1 MSIFGA
7 LNTGVTGI
15 TAQAQQLSAISNNI
29 ANATTIGYKR
39 VDNSFTS
46 MVTST
51 GSQATYSPGG
61 ARATVKN
68 LIDAQGSTNTTTS
81 SLDLAIQ
88 GRGFFVVRSSSD
100 DNSIYPTTYT
110 RAGDFRPDAEG
121 FLKNSKGYYL
131 QAWPLT
137 SGTRPPG
144 FNDPASTVSVNVK
157 NIAGQVQQTTT
168 LSMIGNLNSAT
179 ATSGTAPTIPAS
191 SAPVASLTTND
202 TTIYDSLGNP
212 QTVRLYW
219 EKVASNRWR
228 MTADLPGAPV
238 GNALIPTAAAAPFPA
253 VPSLDGSTNDNALIF
268 QFNTNGTL
276 ASVTQAD
283 AATGIAATG
292 PSVLNPA
299 TNQLNVSFNF
309 SGSGSLANQTIPMN
323 FGAPDSATGMGQ
335 FNAPNSAVVTQD
347 GARFGS
353 LSNVSVS
360 NKGIVVATF
369 DNGQTRDLY
378 EVPIADFPN
387 VDGLSPGQ
395 NGVFDQTIDS
405 GQVDLKVNGIN
416 GVGTVLPSAL
426 EQSTVDI
433 AQEFS
438 NLIITE
444 KAFNANTKVI
454 KTSDDMLREL
464 LQVI

>member
-15 TAQAQQLSAISNNI
+15 NAQAQQLSAISNNI

-39 VDNSFTS
+39 VDNSFIS

-51 GSQATYSPGG
+51 GSQGAYSPGG

-68 LIDAQGSTNTTTS
+68 LIDAQGATNTTTS

-100 DNSIYPTTYT
+100 NNSIYPTTYT

-137 SGTRPPG
+137 NGARPPG
-144 FNDPASTVSVNVK
+144 FNDPASTVSVNIR
-157 NIAGQVQQTTT
+157 NIAGQVQQTTS
-168 LSMIGNLNSAT
+168 LSMVGNLNSST
-179 ATSGTAPTIPAS
+179 PTSGTAPTIPAS
-191 SAPVASLTTND
+191 NAPAASLTTQD
-202 TTIYDSLGNP
+202 TTVYDTLGNP
-212 QTVRLYW
+212 QTVRIFW
-219 EKVASNRWR
+219 EKVATNRWR
-228 MTADLPGAPV
+228 MSAGLPNAPT
-238 GNALIPTAAAAPFPA
+238 GNALIATPAAAPFPA
-253 VPSLDGSTNDNALIF
+253 VNSLDGSTNANALIF
-268 QFNTNGTL
+268 QFNTDGKL

-283 AATGIAATG
+283 AATGIATTG

-299 TNQLNVSFNF
+299 TNQFNVSFNF
-309 SGSGSLANQTIPMN
+309 SGSGGPANQTIPMN
-323 FGAPDSATGMGQ
+323 FGAPGTSNGIGQ
-335 FNAPNSAVVTQD
+335 FNAPTSSVITQD

-360 NKGIVVATF
+360 DKGIVVATF
-369 DNGQTRDLY
+369 DNGQTRQLY

-387 VDGLSPGQ
+387 VDGLTPGQ
-395 NGVFDQTIDS
+395 DGVFDQTIES
-405 GQVDLKVNGIN
+405 GQVNLKVNGIN
-416 GVGTVLPSAL
+416 GVGTILPSAL
-426 EQSTVDI
+426 EQSTVDV

-444 KAFNANTKVI
+444 KAYNANTKVI

>member
-15 TAQAQQLSAISNNI
+15 NSHAQQLSAISNNI

-39 VDNSFTS
+39 VDNSFIS

-51 GSQATYSPGG
+51 GSQGAYSPGG

-68 LIDAQGSTNTTTS
+68 LIDAQGATNTTTS

-88 GRGFFVVRSSSD
+88 GRGFFVVRPSSD
-100 DNSIYPTTYT
+100 NTTTYPTTYT

-121 FLKNSKGYYL
+121 YLKNSKGLYL

-137 SGTRPPG
+137 NGIRPPG
-144 FNDPASTVSVNVK
+144 FNDPASTVSVNIR
-157 NIAGQVQQTTT
+157 NIAGQVQATTQ
-168 LSMIGNLNSAT
+168 LSMKGNLNSAT
-179 ATSGTAPTIPAS
+179 TISGTASIPAS
-191 SAPVASLTTND
+191 NAPAASLTTTD
-202 TTIYDSLGNP
+202 TTVYDSLGNP
-212 QTVRLYW
+212 QTVRVYW

-228 MTADLPGAPV
+228 MSASLPGAP
-238 GNALIPTAAAAPFPA
+238 GNALIATPAAAPFPA
-253 VPSLDGSTNDNALIF
+253 VPSLNGSTNANALIF
-268 QFNTNGTL
+268 QFGTDGTL
-276 ASVTQAD
+276 TSVTQAD
-283 AATGIAATG
+283 AATGIANTG

-299 TNQLNVSFNF
+299 TNQFNVSFDF
-309 SGSGSLANQTIPMN
+309 SGSGGPANQTIPMN
-323 FGAPDSATGMGQ
+323 FGAPGTATGMGQ
-335 FNAPNSAVVTQD
+335 FNAPNNAIVTQD

-395 NGVFDQTIDS
+395 DGVFDQTIDS

>member
-39 VDNSFTS
+39 VDNSFIS

-51 GSQATYSPGG
+51 GSQGAYSPGG

-88 GRGFFVVRSSSD
+88 GRGFFVIRSSSD
-100 DNSIYPTTYT
+100 NNSIYPTTYT

-121 FLKNSKGYYL
+121 FLRNSKGYYL

-137 SGTRPPG
+137 NGTRPPG

-157 NIAGQVQQTTT
+157 NIAGQVQATTQ

-179 ATSGTAPTIPAS
+179 TASGTASIPAS
-191 SAPVASLTTND
+191 GAPVASLTTND
-202 TTIYDSLGNP
+202 TTVYDSLGNP

-228 MTADLPGAPV
+228 MTMGLPGGG
-238 GNALIPTAAAAPFPA
+238 GNNLIATPAAVPFPA
-253 VPSLDGSTNDNALIF
+253 VPSLKGDTNANALIF
-268 QFNTNGTL
+268 QFDFDGTL
-276 ASVTQAD
+276 DSVTQAD
-283 AATGIAATG
+283 AATGIATTG

-299 TNQLNVSFNF
+299 TNQLNVSFDF
-309 SGSGSLANQTIPMN
+309 SGSGGPPIQTIPMN
-323 FGAPDSATGMGQ
+323 FGAIGTATGMGQ
-335 FNAPNSAVVTQD
+335 FNAPNSSVVTQD

-426 EQSTVDI
+426 EQSTVDV

-444 KAFNANTKVI
+444 KAYNANTKVI

>member
-15 TAQAQQLSAISNNI
+15 NAQAQQLSAISNNI

-46 MVTST
+46 MVTTT
-51 GSQATYSPGG
+51 GSQAAYSPGG

-81 SLDLAIQ
+81 TLDLAIQ
-88 GRGFFVVRSSSD
+88 GRGFFVVRSSSNN
-100 DNSIYPTTYT
+100 NSIYPTTYT

-121 FLKNSKGYYL
+121 YLKNSKGYYL

-137 SGTRPPG
+137 NGARPPG
-144 FNDPASTVSVNVK
+144 FNDPASTVSVNIK
-157 NIAGQVQQTTT
+157 NIAGQVQATTN
-168 LSMIGNLNSAT
+168 LSMKGNLNSAT

-191 SAPVASLTTND
+191 ATPAASLTTTD
-202 TTIYDSLGNP
+202 TTVYDSLGNP
-212 QTVRLYW
+212 QTVRVYW
-219 EKVASNRWR
+219 EKVATNRWR
-228 MTADLPGAPV
+228 MTAGLPNAPV
-238 GNALIPTAAAAPFPA
+238 GNAIIPTAAAAPFPA
-253 VPSLDGSTNDNALIF
+253 VRSLDGSTNDNALIF
-268 QFNTNGTL
+268 QFNTDGTL

-283 AATGIAATG
+283 LATGIATTG

-299 TNQLNVSFNF
+299 TNEFNLSFNF
-309 SGSGSLANQTIPMN
+309 SGSGGPANQTIPMN
-323 FGAPDSATGMGQ
+323 FGTPGTATGMGQ

-353 LSNVSVS
+353 LSNVSVT

-369 DNGQTRDLY
+369 DNGQTRNLY

-387 VDGLSPGQ
+387 VDGMSPGQ
-395 NGVFDQTIDS
+395 DGVYDQTIES

-416 GVGTVLPSAL
+416 GVGTILPSAL
-426 EQSTVDI
+426 EQSTVDV

-438 NLIITE
+438 NLIVTE
-444 KAFNANTKVI
+444 KAYNANTKVI

>member
-1 MSIFGA
+1 
-7 LNTGVTGI
+7 
-15 TAQAQQLSAISNNI
+15 
-29 ANATTIGYKR
+29 
-39 VDNSFTS
+39 
-46 MVTST
+46 MV
-51 GSQATYSPGG
+51 
-61 ARATVKN
+61 
-68 LIDAQGSTNTTTS
+68 
-81 SLDLAIQ
+81 
-88 GRGFFVVRSSSD
+88 
-100 DNSIYPTTYT
+100 
-110 RAGDFRPDAEG
+110 
-121 FLKNSKGYYL
+121 
-131 QAWPLT
+131 
-137 SGTRPPG
+137 
-144 FNDPASTVSVNVK
+144 
-157 NIAGQVQQTTT
+157 
-168 LSMIGNLNSAT
+168 GNLNSAT
-179 ATSGTAPTIPAS
+179 TASGTASVPAS
-191 SAPVASLTTND
+191 GAPVASLTTND
-202 TTIYDSLGNP
+202 TTVYDSLGNP

-219 EKVASNRWR
+219 EKVATNRWR
-228 MTADLPGAPV
+228 MSADLPGAPV
-238 GNALIPTAAAAPFPA
+238 GNALIATPAAAPFPA
-253 VPSLDGSTNDNALIF
+253 VPSLNGSTNANALIF
-268 QFNTNGTL
+268 QFDTDGTL
-276 ASVTQAD
+276 DSVTQAD
-283 AATGIAATG
+283 AATGIANTG

-299 TNQLNVSFNF
+299 TNQLNVSFDF
-309 SGSGSLANQTIPMN
+309 SGSGGPAIQTIPMN
-323 FGAPDSATGMGQ
+323 FGAIGTATGMGQ
-335 FNAPNSAVVTQD
+335 FNAPNSSVVTQD

-426 EQSTVDI
+426 EQSTVDV

-444 KAFNANTKVI
+444 KAYNANTKVI

>member
-15 TAQAQQLSAISNNI
+15 NAQAQQLSAISNNI

-39 VDNSFTS
+39 VDNSFIS

-51 GSQATYSPGG
+51 GSQGAYSPGG

-88 GRGFFVVRSSSD
+88 GRGFFVVRPNSD
-100 DNSIYPTTYT
+100 NNSIYPTTYT

-137 SGTRPPG
+137 NGTRPPG

-157 NIAGQVQQTTT
+157 NIAGQVQATTQ

-179 ATSGTAPTIPAS
+179 TASGTASIPAS
-191 SAPVASLTTND
+191 TAPVASLTTND
-202 TTIYDSLGNP
+202 TTVYDSLGNP

-228 MTADLPGAPV
+228 MSADLPGAPV
-238 GNALIPTAAAAPFPA
+238 GNALIATPAAVPFPA
-253 VPSLDGSTNDNALIF
+253 VNSLNGSTNANALIF

-276 ASVTQAD
+276 TSVTQAD
-283 AATGIAATG
+283 AATGIANTG

-299 TNQLNVSFNF
+299 TNQLNVSFDF
-309 SGSGSLANQTIPMN
+309 SGSGGPAIQTIPMN
-323 FGAPDSATGMGQ
+323 FGAPGSASGMGQ
-335 FNAPNSAVVTQD
+335 FNAPNSSVVTQD

-416 GVGTVLPSAL
+416 GVGTILPSAL
-426 EQSTVDI
+426 EQSTVDV

-444 KAFNANTKVI
+444 KAYNANTKVI

>member
-39 VDNSFTS
+39 VDNSFIS

-51 GSQATYSPGG
+51 GSQGAYSPGG

-88 GRGFFVVRSSSD
+88 GRGFFVVRPSSD
-100 DNSIYPTTYT
+100 NNSIYPTTYT

-121 FLKNSKGYYL
+121 FLRNSKGYYL

-137 SGTRPPG
+137 NGTRPPG

-157 NIAGQVQQTTT
+157 NIAGQVQASTQ
-168 LSMIGNLNSAT
+168 LSMVGNLNSAT
-179 ATSGTAPTIPAS
+179 TASGTASIPAS
-191 SAPVASLTTND
+191 TAPVASLTTND
-202 TTIYDSLGNP
+202 TTVYDSLGNP

-219 EKVASNRWR
+219 EKVATNRWR
-228 MTADLPGAPV
+228 MSADLPGAPP
-238 GNALIPTAAAAPFPA
+238 GNALIPTAAAVPFPA
-253 VPSLDGSTNDNALIF
+253 VNSLNGSTNANALIF

-283 AATGIAATG
+283 AATGIANTG
-292 PSVLNPA
+292 PSVLNAA
-299 TNQLNVSFNF
+299 TNQLNVSFDF
-309 SGSGSLANQTIPMN
+309 SGSGGPAIQTIPMN
-323 FGAPDSATGMGQ
+323 FGAPGSASGMGQ
-335 FNAPNSAVVTQD
+335 FNAPNSSVVTQD

-426 EQSTVDI
+426 EQSTVDV

-444 KAFNANTKVI
+444 KAYNANTKVI

>member
-7 LNTGVTGI
+7 LNTGVTGLN
-15 TAQAQQLSAISNNI
+15 AQAQQLSAISNNI
-29 ANATTIGYKR
+29 ANATTVGYKR
-39 VDNSFTS
+39 VDNSFIS
-46 MVTST
+46 MVTT
-51 GSQATYSPGG
+51 TNSQGAYSPGG
-61 ARATVKN
+61 ARATVRN
-68 LIDAQGSTNTTTS
+68 IIDAQGSTNTTSS

-88 GRGFFVVRSSSD
+88 GRGFFVVRPNSD
-100 DNSIYPTTYT
+100 NNSIYPTTYT

-137 SGTRPPG
+137 NGIRPPG
-144 FNDPASTVSVNVK
+144 FNDPASTVSVNIK
-157 NIAGQVQQTTT
+157 NIAGQVQATTT
-168 LSMIGNLNSAT
+168 LSMVGNLNAAT
-179 ATSGTAPTIPAS
+179 PVSGTAPSVPAS
-191 SAPVASLTTND
+191 GAPVASLTTND
-202 TTIYDSLGNP
+202 TTVYDSLGNP

-238 GNALIPTAAAAPFPA
+238 GNNLIATPAAAPFPA
-253 VPSLDGSTNDNALIF
+253 VPSLRGNTNDNALIF
-268 QFNTNGTL
+268 QFNTDGTL

-283 AATGIAATG
+283 AATGIANTG

-309 SGSGSLANQTIPMN
+309 SGSGGAASQTIPMN
-323 FGAPDSATGMGQ
+323 FGALGSAEGIGQ
-335 FNAPNSAVVTQD
+335 FNAPNSSVVTQD

-353 LSNVSVS
+353 LSDVSVTD
-360 NKGIVVATF
+360 KGMVVATF
-369 DNGQTRDLY
+369 DNGQTRNLY
-378 EVPIADFPN
+378 EIPVADFPN

-395 NGVFDQTIDS
+395 DGVYNQTIES

-438 NLIITE
+438 NLIVTE

>member
-7 LNTGVTGI
+7 LNTGVTGLN
-15 TAQAQQLSAISNNI
+15 AQAQQLSAISNNI

-39 VDNSFTS
+39 VDNSFIS
-46 MVTST
+46 MVTTT
-51 GSQATYSPGG
+51 GSQGSYSPGG
-61 ARATVKN
+61 ARASVKN

-88 GRGFFVVRSSSD
+88 GRGFFVVRPGSD
-100 DNSIYPTTYT
+100 STAVYPTTYT

-121 FLKNSKGYYL
+121 YLKNSKGFYL

-137 SGTRPPG
+137 NGTRPPG
-144 FNDPASTVSVNVK
+144 FNDPASTVSVNIK
-157 NIAGQVQQTTT
+157 NIAGQVQQTTS
-168 LSMIGNLNSAT
+168 LSMVGNLNSST
-179 ATSGTAPTIPAS
+179 PTSGTAPSIPAS
-191 SAPVASLTTND
+191 GAPVASLTTTD

-212 QTVRLYW
+212 QTVRIYW
-219 EKVASNRWR
+219 EKVATNRWR
-228 MTADLPGAPV
+228 MSAGLPNAPA
-238 GNALIPTAAAAPFPA
+238 GNALIATPAAAPFPA
-253 VPSLDGSTNDNALIF
+253 APSLNGSTNSNALIF
-268 QFNTNGTL
+268 QFNTDGTL

-283 AATGIAATG
+283 AATGIATTG

-299 TNQLNVSFNF
+299 TNQFNVSFNF
-309 SGSGSLANQTIPMN
+309 SGSGGSANQTIPMN
-323 FGAPDSATGMGQ
+323 FGAIGSATGMGQ
-335 FNAPNSAVVTQD
+335 FNASNSAVVTQD

-360 NKGIVVATF
+360 DKGIVVATF
-369 DNGQTRDLY
+369 DNGQTRNLY
-378 EVPIADFPN
+378 EIPVADFPN
-387 VDGLSPGQ
+387 VDGLSPNQ
-395 NGVFDQTIDS
+395 DGVYDQTIDS

-438 NLIITE
+438 NLIVTE

>member
-15 TAQAQQLSAISNNI
+15 NAQAQQLSAISNNI
-29 ANATTIGYKR
+29 ANATTVGYKR
-39 VDNSFTS
+39 VDNSFIS

-51 GSQATYSPGG
+51 GSQGAYSPGG

-88 GRGFFVVRSSSD
+88 GRGFFVVRPSSD
-100 DNSIYPTTYT
+100 NNSIYPTTYT

-137 SGTRPPG
+137 NGIRPPG
-144 FNDPASTVSVNVK
+144 FNDPASTVSVNIK
-157 NIAGQVQQTTT
+157 NIAGQVQATTK
-168 LSMIGNLNSAT
+168 LSMVGNLNSASSI
-179 ATSGTAPTIPAS
+179 SGTASIPAS
-191 SAPVASLTTND
+191 GAPVASLTTND
-202 TTIYDSLGNP
+202 TTVYDSLGTP

-228 MTADLPGAPV
+228 MTATLPNAPT
-238 GNALIPTAAAAPFPA
+238 GNALIATPAAVPFPA
-253 VPSLDGSTNDNALIF
+253 VPSLDGSTNANALIF
-268 QFNTNGTL
+268 QFNSNGTL

-283 AATGIAATG
+283 TATGIATTG
-292 PSVLNPA
+292 ASVLNPA
-299 TNQLNVSFNF
+299 TNEFNVGFNF
-309 SGSGSLANQTIPMN
+309 SGSGGPASQTIPMN
-323 FGAPDSATGMGQ
+323 FGAPGTASGMGQ
-335 FNAPNSAVVTQD
+335 FNAPNTAVVTQD

-360 NKGIVVATF
+360 DKGIVVATF
-369 DNGQTRDLY
+369 DNGQIRSLY
-378 EVPIADFPN
+378 EVPVADFPN

-395 NGVFDQTIDS
+395 DGVFNQTIDS
-405 GQVDLKVNGIN
+405 GQVDLKLNGIN
-416 GVGTVLPSAL
+416 GVGTILPSAL
-426 EQSTVDI
+426 EQSTVDV

>member
-1 MSIFGA
+1 MSVFGA
-7 LNTGVTGI
+7 LNTGVLGLNV
-15 TAQAQQLSAISNNI
+15 QAQQLSAISNNI

-39 VDNSFTS
+39 VDNSFIS

-51 GSQATYSPGG
+51 GSQGAYSPGG
-61 ARATVKN
+61 ARASVKN
-68 LIDAQGSTNTTTS
+68 LIDAQGATNSTTS

-88 GRGFFVVRSSSD
+88 GRGFLVVRSSP
-100 DNSIYPTTYT
+100 DNSTTLPTTYT
-110 RAGDFRPDAEG
+110 RAGDFRPDADG
-121 FLKNSKGYYL
+121 FLRNSKGYYL

-137 SGTRPPG
+137 NGTRPPG
-144 FNDPASTVSVNVK
+144 FNDPASTVPVNIK
-157 NIAGQVQQTTT
+157 NIAGQVQQTTS
-168 LSMIGNLNSAT
+168 LSMVGNLNSST
-179 ATSGTAPTIPAS
+179 PISGTAPTIPAS
-191 SAPVASLTTND
+191 GTPAASLTTQD
-202 TTIYDSLGNP
+202 TTVYDTLGNP
-212 QTVRLYW
+212 QTVRIYW
-219 EKVASNRWR
+219 EKVDTNRWR
-228 MTADLPGAPV
+228 MTAGLPNAPA
-238 GNALIPTAAAAPFPA
+238 GNALIATPAAAPFPA
-253 VPSLDGSTNDNALIF
+253 VNSLDGSTNANALIF

-299 TNQLNVSFNF
+299 TNQFNVSFDF
-309 SGSGSLANQTIPMN
+309 SGSGGPANQTIPMD
-323 FGAPDSATGMGQ
+323 FGAIGSATGVGQ
-335 FNAPNSAVVTQD
+335 YNAPNSSVITQD

-353 LSNVSVS
+353 LANVRIS
-360 NKGIVVATF
+360 NKGIVIATF
-369 DNGQTRDLY
+369 DNGQTRELY

-387 VDGLSPGQ
+387 VDGLSPAQDGI
-395 NGVFDQTIDS
+395 FEQTIDS
-405 GQVDLKVNGIN
+405 GQVNLKVNGVN

-438 NLIITE
+438 NLIVTE
-444 KAFNANTKVI
+444 KAYNANTKVI